1 MAKGYT
7 PTKSTVS
14 LNRPAGKTSA
24 TGSNAPTK
32 TQAHVAVAGKNRI
45 DSDPTTP
52 SGARGGH
59 AIGTK

>member
-1 MAKGYT
+1 VAKSSGYT

-14 LNRPAGKTSA
+14 FNRPAGRTSA

-32 TQAHVAVAGKNRI
+32 TQAHVAVAGKNRVTRT
-45 DSDPTTP
+45 PTDA

-59 AIGTK
+59 AV

>member
-1 MAKGYT
+1 MGYT
-7 PTKSTVS
+7 PTKKTVTIP
-14 LNRPAGKTSA
+14 RPAGRTSA

-32 TQAHVAVAGKNRI
+32 TQAHIAVGGKNRVSTP
-45 DSDPTTP
+45 SDT